1 MLAPSARRNEQL
13 EAPTPIVNLFT
24 LLRDAATRAPNAPAL
39 VTDDRAIS
47 YRDALAAVERL
58 AAAMHARGVT
68 KGDRVGGL
76 FANTPEHFVAYFAA
90 ARLDAIFV
98 PLNWRLSEG
107 EMASVLRHAETKAL
121 VFEREFDGAAAG
133 LSTCVAWTAPVD
145 ALLADAQHATPPQST
160 DDPDAV
166 AHLYYTSGTT
176 GNPKGV
182 MLTHGNVGTHAA
194 SAVREL
200 QLSANDRWAHIAPMF
215 HLADAWATFAI
226 TQQAGVHVFLPRFAA
241 VPALDLLERHRI
253 TITNLVPT
261 MLNLMVKEP
270 GAASRTFSLRAMLSG
285 GASIA
290 PEVVKQVIATFGC
303 TYVQTYG
310 MTETSPYLTLS
321 LLDDAL
327 RQLPKDQQLAL
338 QCRTG
343 RAFDGVDLI
352 VVRDDGSPIA
362 RDDKEVGEIRVKGKT
377 VTKGYWRNPEATA
390 TAFDARGYLCTGDL
404 ATIDSHGFV
413 NIVDRKKDVIKTGA
427 ETVFS
432 TEVENVVYQHPA
444 VLECAV
450 FGVPDPL
457 WGELVAV
464 AVVPRVGMRV
474 DGDELIAFCRA
485 RIAHY
490 KAPRIVRVMEALP
503 KTGSGKIQKRKLR
516 DA

>member
-1 MLAPSARRNEQL
+1 M
-13 EAPTPIVNLFT
+13 NLFS
-24 LLRDAATRAPNAPAL
+24 LLLDTATRSPNATAL
-39 VTDDRAIS
+39 VTDDRTLS
-47 YRDALAAVERL
+47 YRDALAAVEGL

-68 KGDRVGGL
+68 KGDRIAGL
-76 FANTPEHFVAYFAA
+76 FANTPEHFFAYFAA

-107 EMASVLRHAETKAL
+107 EMASVLKHAETKAL
-121 VFEREFDGAAAG
+121 VYELEFERAATGLAG
-133 LSTCVAWTAPVD
+133 CAEWTAPVGD
-145 ALLADAQHATPPQST
+145 LLAEATCARPPQST
-160 DDPDAV
+160 DDPA
-166 AHLYYTSGTT
+166 AIAQLYYTSGTT

-200 QLSANDRWAHIAPMF
+200 QLGPSDRWAHIAPMF

-226 TQQAGVHVFLPRFAA
+226 TQQAGVHVFLSRFAA

-261 MLNLMVKEP
+261 MLNLMAKEP
-270 GAASRTFSLRAMLSG
+270 GAAARKFSLRAMLSG

-290 PEVVKQVIATFGC
+290 PEVVKQVIATFRC

-310 MTETSPYLTLS
+310 MTETSPYLTVS
-321 LLDDAL
+321 LLDDAQ
-327 RQLPKDQQLAL
+327 RQLSPAQQLAL

-343 RAFDGVDLI
+343 RAFDGVDLV

-390 TAFDARGYLCTGDL
+390 AAFDARGYLCTGDI

-432 TEVENVVYQHPA
+432 TEVENVVYQHPG

-450 FGVPDPL
+450 FGVPDAL

-464 AVVPRVGMRV
+464 AVVPRAGMRV
-474 DGDELIAFCRA
+474 DSDELIAFCRS

-490 KAPRIVRVMEALP
+490 KSPRIVRVMETLP
-503 KTGSGKIQKRKLR
+503 KTGSGKIQKRRLR
-516 DA
+516 EGTA